1 MKNSYIKT
9 GFLFLILPIF
19 IAWVLSIFELKEAW
33 LDYWGGIIGSALG
46 VFGAFFILKEQ
57 IKNDKNSLEVQLE
70 NDRAQNKRQQIDN
83 TFFNLLSIHNEQ
95 ITNLK
100 EKNIFVE
107 IESNFEKELKE
118 KMTLEGNEFLKKN
131 LALVKKAAKSMINP
145 YEEFLTRQEGNI
157 YEEHRQIYEKRWK
170 EERKAISFY
179 EPIETQEVSTFD
191 LMADVTKK
199 ILKFEEIVKA
209 QEREELGNI
218 DYFFKNIEQQA
229 IFYLKIDL
237 PNDFKK
243 LIDSLDRYYRSND
256 YLCLSSE
263 NRILAIDNSINLHY
277 SLVGSYFR
285 LVHSITK
292 YINDNVI
299 EEDIKNNYISFLRAN
314 MNQREILTIFYN
326 AAYTTRGQELL
337 YELNKISF
345 FGNEEDI
352 SRNRFFDKSALF
364 WELDD
369 VNLMLKR

>member
-57 IKNDKNSLEVQLE
+57 IKNDKNSLEEQLE
-70 NDRAQNKRQQIDN
+70 NDRVQNKRQQIDN

-179 EPIETQEVSTFD
+179 EPIETQEVNTFD

-199 ILKFEEIVKA
+199 ILKFEEIVKV

-218 DYFFKNIEQQA
+218 DYFFKNVEQQA

-337 YELNKISF
+337 YELNKITF

>member
-57 IKNDKNSLEVQLE
+57 IKNDKNSLEEQLE
-70 NDRAQNKRQQIDN
+70 NDRVQNKRQQIDN

-199 ILKFEEIVKA
+199 ILKFEEIVKV

-218 DYFFKNIEQQA
+218 DYFFKNVEQQA

-337 YELNKISF
+337 YELNKITF